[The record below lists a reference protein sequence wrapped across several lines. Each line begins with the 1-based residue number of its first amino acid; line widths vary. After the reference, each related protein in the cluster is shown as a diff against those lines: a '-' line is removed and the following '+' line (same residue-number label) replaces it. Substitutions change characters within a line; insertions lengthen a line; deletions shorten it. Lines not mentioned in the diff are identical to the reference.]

1 MKSSKGTALF
11 IGLGYLIIFTSGFFA
26 NFYTLQGILA
36 DGNPQL
42 TLENIASQL
51 GHFQL
56 GIASF
61 SLMVIVDI
69 LLAFPLFKLLKS
81 VDRNCAF
88 TSSLV
93 RLINGLIF
101 LIALVNL
108 FKIASITQ
116 SGTATA
122 ATVSGL
128 LEAFNTMW
136 NVGLLFFGVHLI
148 MLGWLMVKSLNFP
161 GFIGLLLQI
170 AGLTYLADSGA
181 HLYWTPYQEYRLLF
195 ERLVIGGG
203 IIGEF
208 SFTIWLLIKGIR
220 IQPKAKPKNVLL
232 SQEKAVSS

>member
-1 MKSSKGTALF
+1 MKSSKGIALF
-11 IGLGYLIIFTSGFFA
+11 TGLGYLIIFISGFYA
-26 NFYTLQGILA
+26 NFYTLEGMLA

-42 TLENIASQL
+42 TLANISTQI

-56 GIASF
+56 GIACF
-61 SLMVIVDI
+61 SLMIIVDI
-69 LLAFPLFKLLKS
+69 LLAFPLYKLLKS

-88 TSSLV
+88 TSSMV

-108 FKIASITQ
+108 FEIASITQ

-122 ATVSGL
+122 ANVIGL
-128 LEAFNTMW
+128 LEAFKKMW

-148 MLGWLMVKSLNFP
+148 MLGWLLVKSLNFP

-181 HLYWTPYQEYRLLF
+181 HLYWAPYQEYRLLF
-195 ERLVIGGG
+195 EKLVIGGG

-220 IQPKAKPKNVLL
+220 IRPKAKPKNALL
-232 SQEKAVSS
+232 SQEKAVSC